1 MTATPYLL
9 TANAAATLKD
19 GVNVM
24 AVNANSEAEAEAMA
38 SAHYDGESN
47 LRWTAPTATSLGTAP
62 NDWEDWTMTVTLSK
76 TGEDDIVATAT
87 AGSGDAFA
95 DLIGDLVTALNAT
108 AIDNAAFDTDTLTV
122 ASGGGD
128 DDLGD
133 YSVAFSFTSPNGTEF
148 SDLYVD
154 SITDGGASTDDL
166 EIVLVANATISRTV
180 TPTVVG
186 VYS

>member
-9 TANAAATLKD
+9 TANAAATIKANTD
-19 GVNVM
+19 VM

-38 SAHYDGESN
+38 SAYFDGDSN
-47 LRWTAPTATSLGTAP
+47 TRWTAPTATSLGTAP
-62 NDWEDWTMTVTLSK
+62 NDWEDWVLTVTLSK
-76 TGEDDIVATAT
+76 TGEDDIVASYTGDSA
-87 AGSGDAFA
+87 DAFT
-95 DLIGDLVTALNAT
+95 DLTTGIVAALNAT

-133 YSVAFSFTSPNGTEF
+133 YTVAFSFKAPNGAEF

-166 EIVLVANATISRTV
+166 EIVFIANATLSRTV

>member
-1 MTATPYLL
+1 MAATPYLL
-9 TANAAATLKD
+9 TANPAATLKE

-38 SAHYDGESN
+38 SAYYDGDSN
-47 LRWTAPTATSLGTAP
+47 LRWTAPTATSLGTPP
-62 NDWEDWTMTVTLSK
+62 NDWEGWSMSVVVSK
-76 TGEDDIVATAT
+76 TGQTSKTASAT
-87 AGSGDAFA
+87 AGSGDAFT
-95 DLIGDLVTALNAT
+95 DLIGDLVTAINAT
-108 AIDNAAFDTDTLTV
+108 SIDGAAFDTDTLTV
-122 ASGGGD
+122 AAGTGA

-133 YSVAFSFTSPNGTEF
+133 WSVEFSFKDPNGVEY

-166 EIVLVANATISRTV
+166 EVVFVASGTLSRTV

-186 VYS
+186 VYR